1 MTGDK
6 SPEFLAGLAASLH
19 EASRFEG
26 PDAFY
31 ATLVK
36 KLEAAGDEG
45 ALQFL
50 CRLVL
55 ILANEIG
62 RQDTL
67 LAALGL
73 AEKKPQSSN
82 NL

>member
-6 SPEFLAGLAASLH
+6 SPEFLAGLAPSLH
-19 EASRFEG
+19 EASRFER

-36 KLEAAGDEG
+36 KLEAAGDDG

-55 ILANEIG
+55 ILANEVG
-62 RQDTL
+62 HQDTL
-67 LAALGL
+67 LAALGR
-73 AEKKPQSSN
+73 AERKPQSSD